1 MANHIGS
8 AWGKNFLKMAAI
20 ILAHG
25 MKAKKMKIATR
36 FHLPTKTLATPYL
49 LRHWKTVT
57 QNYTTRGFELGGIM
71 YGGRD
76 TKAYVPVQQ
85 SFSWEHGI
93 IAYGASLETETT
105 FATVGKEGVPEINM
119 MSIQDFISI
128 PLGKN
133 VHNNLDFG
141 RKLKKQPIVFGVNYF
156 LKQVERQIRKQ
167 RSG

>member
-1 MANHIGS
+1 M
-8 AWGKNFLKMAAI
+8 GKE
-20 ILAHG
+20 
-25 MKAKKMKIATR
+25 
-36 FHLPTKTLATPYL
+36 LPKEGC
-49 LRHWKTVT
+49 
-57 QNYTTRGFELGGIM
+57 NYTGAWYDGKKDENGNDVPPANKNARYTLSLKALENCDPELHNPQGVEVGGIM

-156 LKQVERQIRKQ
+156 LKASWKWQIREWCA
-167 RSG
+167 G

>member
-1 MANHIGS
+1 
-8 AWGKNFLKMAAI
+8 
-20 ILAHG
+20 
-25 MKAKKMKIATR
+25 
-36 FHLPTKTLATPYL
+36 
-49 LRHWKTVT
+49 
-57 QNYTTRGFELGGIM
+57 M

-85 SFSWEHGI
+85 SFSWDHGI

-128 PLGKN
+128 PMGKN

-141 RKLKKQPIVFGVNYF
+141 RKLKKRPIRSFGVNYF
-156 LKQVERQIRKQ
+156 LKEAGKRQIRQQPVQDKHVWIKWMELRVHNEVGAIKTPTGYIPKYEDLRKLFKAGAGQ
-167 RSG
+167 KLC